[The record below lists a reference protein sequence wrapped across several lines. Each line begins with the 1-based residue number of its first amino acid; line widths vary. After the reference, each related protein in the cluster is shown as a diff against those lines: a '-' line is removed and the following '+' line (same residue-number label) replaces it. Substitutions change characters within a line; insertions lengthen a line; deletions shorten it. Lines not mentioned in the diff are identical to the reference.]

1 MASSLKL
8 SELPSSSTLNSSD
21 IFLVADI
28 ENSQSKTISF
38 GDLNSFL
45 SFQSLS
51 GYDSYQA
58 DMEEVNSDI
67 TSITGTFSDGNFRS
81 LGDLHNLISQNADLE
96 TSRYTSVSNLIDTLD
111 SRVTSDLITNASN
124 IGALV
129 NRLAELEDMQ
139 FQAGLAT
146 GYLYAQN
153 VTVGE
158 N

>member
-45 SFQSLS
+45 SFQNLS

-58 DMEEVNSDI
+58 DLEEVNSDI

-81 LGDLHNLISQNADLE
+81 LGDLYNIISQNADLE

-111 SRVTSDLITNASN
+111 SRVSSDLITNASN
-124 IGALV
+124 IGNLV

>member
-45 SFQSLS
+45 SFQNLS

-58 DMEEVNSDI
+58 DLEEVNSDI
-67 TSITGTFSDGNFRS
+67 TSITGTFSDGTFRS
-81 LGDLHNLISQNADLE
+81 LGDLYDLISENADLE

-111 SRVTSDLITNASN
+111 SRVSSDLITNASN
-124 IGALV
+124 IGNLV
-129 NRLAELEDMQ
+129 NRLAELEEMQ

>member
-21 IFLVADI
+21 VFLVADI

-45 SFQSLS
+45 SFQNLS

-58 DMEEVNSDI
+58 DLEEVNSDI
-67 TSITGTFSDGNFRS
+67 TSITGTFTDGTFRS

-111 SRVTSDLITNASN
+111 TRVSLDLISNASN
-124 IGALV
+124 IGNLV
-129 NRLAELEDMQ
+129 NRLAELEEMQ

>member
-21 IFLVADI
+21 VFLVADI

-45 SFQSLS
+45 SFQNLS

-58 DMEEVNSDI
+58 DLEEVNSDI
-67 TSITGTFSDGNFRS
+67 TSITGTFTDGNFRS

-111 SRVTSDLITNASN
+111 SRVSLDLISNASN
-124 IGALV
+124 IGNLV
-129 NRLAELEDMQ
+129 NRLAELEEMQ

>member
-21 IFLVADI
+21 VFLVADI

-45 SFQSLS
+45 SFQNLS

-58 DMEEVNSDI
+58 DLEEVNSDI

-111 SRVTSDLITNASN
+111 SRVSSDLITNASN
-124 IGALV
+124 IGNLV
-129 NRLAELEDMQ
+129 SRLSELEDMQ